1 MSSARRATNTDL
13 GMFNAASFNSS
24 ILIAPLNTMAEFIIE
39 DKDLASLN
47 GKVIIVTGMSNRQ
60 SPVHYPIIL

>member
-24 ILIAPLNTMAEFIIE
+24 ILIASLNTMAEFIIE

-60 SPVHYPIIL
+60 SPVRYPMIL

>member
-1 MSSARRATNTDL
+1 
-13 GMFNAASFNSS
+13 
-24 ILIAPLNTMAEFIIE
+24 MAEFIIE

-60 SPVHYPIIL
+60 SPVRYPIIL